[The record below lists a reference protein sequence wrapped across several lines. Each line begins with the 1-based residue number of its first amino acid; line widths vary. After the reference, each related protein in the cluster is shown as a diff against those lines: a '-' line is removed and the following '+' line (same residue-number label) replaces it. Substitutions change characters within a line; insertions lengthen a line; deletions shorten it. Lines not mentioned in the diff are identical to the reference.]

1 MTTIVSE
8 LSMHDLNNK
17 FYEIMQNES
26 NVEDAAK
33 FIYDSLYDDVAM
45 GFLFEFHH
53 GLKTGLTD
61 LIEGEKEDED
71 SYKIVNSSECD
82 VFGLSVLKKT
92 QDANCSCPNCERPVS
107 ASRFAP
113 HLEKCM
119 GMGRNSSRIA
129 SRRIASNSREP
140 TSYAGLPSDDE
151 DDADWSGGSVHS
163 ERRKKRIKN
172 SNSRKSN
179 KMHNVNRNTG
189 PHNSDSNDGCAT
201 YETMSA
207 IEKKNLLQQLC
218 GVVSEHTKK
227 FCTSMGFYNKW
238 YQVYHFSSDGQSLNN
253 CSTIEL
259 MTRPS
264 GIYLNQSR
272 IDLGLFHRYS
282 VGKIEIPI
290 KEEDAAKMDLIF
302 AFKNAPRRFYTCQYS
317 PLIDKHYIYVWILSR
332 HQILNDVSKEL
343 AVKSLHQLGLTG
355 DMLVKDSRSCNAKY
369 YDDFIDCVILLL
381 GPKINGVRY
390 AKEEELETFFV

>member
-61 LIEGEKEDED
+61 LIEGEKEDEE
-71 SYKIVNSSECD
+71 SYKIVNSSEYD

-179 KMHNVNRNTG
+179 KMHKNTG

-227 FCTSMGFYNKW
+227 FCTR
-238 YQVYHFSSDGQSLNN
+238 
-253 CSTIEL
+253 STRCPQHTDEQRRAL
-259 MTRPS
+259 RNSVLEPS
-264 GIYLNQSR
+264 TPESQ
-272 IDLGLFHRYS
+272 
-282 VGKIEIPI
+282 
-290 KEEDAAKMDLIF
+290 MM
-302 AFKNAPRRFYTCQYS
+302 
-317 PLIDKHYIYVWILSR
+317 
-332 HQILNDVSKEL
+332 
-343 AVKSLHQLGLTG
+343 GLTADDAG
-355 DMLVKDSRSCNAKY
+355 SPPDSSPSSSCSSSSRKRDRHRAPMKGKNKRERNMSPNAR
-369 YDDFIDCVILLL
+369 D
-381 GPKINGVRY
+381 
-390 AKEEELETFFV
+390 